1 MLNDRYTISE
11 VIGKGGWGEV
21 SLGVDST
28 TGQSVAIKKIL
39 LYGGLPADTIRTEVD
54 TLARLNHPG
63 VVRYVD
69 SFMDDEAVYAVNEYI
84 AGETLGQIL
93 ERGALPLVRVE
104 RYTFQILG
112 ALDYIHSQGVIHSDL
127 KPANVMID
135 ESDNVRLI
143 DFGLV
148 RTASAE
154 IAADIKEIRGTLEY
168 MSPEQA
174 DGNPYDIR
182 SDIFSLGV
190 VLYELCTGRKPFVG
204 EYDMAVIYS
213 ILYEDPVPPDKI
225 NPEISPSLSE
235 AILKLLTKSPAERPA
250 SASHAAELLRGV
262 FTPTTAEETVS
273 GNRLAVLPFEFPPE
287 DLDSSRIAGGLI
299 DELHARL
306 KQLPGL
312 DLISPIKVSQRA
324 DKLTDGQAVRTLL
337 GGDYY
342 LTGSVRR
349 MADWVRIYVMLNN
362 AADDEVVWSDKF
374 DSSMSNLFDVI
385 DTITGK
391 VTDCCRSHL
400 IPDKAIRKP
409 DATTT
414 KPEAYELYLLAR
426 GYYVKYSK
434 QDFEL
439 ARNMYLEA
447 LKIDPDYA
455 LAHVG
460 VADCYCAEY
469 MNYFNRSDEAV
480 AKATEWAEKALALVP
495 DLPEAY
501 RALGRIMQ
509 TTGRTKEAEAYY
521 LKAVTYKEEYY
532 QAYRS
537 LGWLAKDGFKYGEA
551 LRWIRKSLSI
561 NSTDLETIFL
571 KGVLHFER
579 KESNQAANDLTRC
592 LELRP
597 DYGRAHFLLGLVYH
611 QLGRVNDAIESMT
624 RAVRYGGD
632 INAPYVLGYL
642 YMCSGEFVKSINY
655 LQDAVKYQEIAFAAR
670 YFLGVVCVLT
680 EQPDVAKTCF
690 DAVVKDCRDLL
701 AQDDQFLMARA
712 VLAQALAMQG
722 DAAACR
728 AEIELLEP
736 HVEDDGS
743 IAYDVA
749 RAFAIL
755 GDAEMA
761 RRYIG
766 IAIDIHQG
774 PTQAEI
780 DLDPI
785 LKRFLPPEMS

>member
-1 MLNDRYTISE
+1 MLNDRYTISD

-21 SLGVDST
+21 RLAHDSQ

-39 LYGGLPADTIRTEVD
+39 LYTGLPADTIRAEVE
-54 TLARLNHPG
+54 TLARLDHPG
-63 VVRYVD
+63 VVHYVD
-69 SFMDDEAVYAVNEYI
+69 SFADEEAVYTVNEYI
-84 AGETLGQIL
+84 AGETLEQIL
-93 ERGALPLVRVE
+93 ARGTLPPLKIE
-104 RYTFQILG
+104 RYLFQTLD

-127 KPANVMID
+127 KPANLMID
-135 ESDNVRLI
+135 SADNVRLI

-190 VLYELCTGRKPFVG
+190 VLYELCTGRRPFSG

-213 ILYEDPVPPDKI
+213 ILYEDPVAPDKI
-225 NPEISPSLSE
+225 NPEVSPSLSG
-235 AILKLLTKSPAERPA
+235 AIMKLLAKSPAERPA
-250 SASHAAELLRGV
+250 SASHVAELLRGA
-262 FTPTTAEETVS
+262 FTPAKAEEPS
-273 GNRLAVLPFEFPPE
+273 GGNRMAVLPFEFPP
-287 DLDSSRIAGGLI
+287 DDVDSNRIAGGLI

-306 KQLPGL
+306 KRLPGL
-312 DLISPIKVSQRA
+312 DVISPIKVAQRA
-324 DKLTDGQAVRTLL
+324 DHLTDGEAVRTLL

-349 MADWVRIYVMLNN
+349 MGDWVRIYVMLNN
-362 AADDEVVWSDKF
+362 AADDEVIWSDKF
-374 DSSMSNLFDVI
+374 DSSMSNLFDII
-385 DTITGK
+385 DTITEK

-400 IPDKAIRKP
+400 IPDKSKSSSGAS
-409 DATTT
+409 TTR
-414 KPEAYELYLLAR
+414 PEAYELYLLAR
-426 GYYVKYSK
+426 GYYVKYSR

-455 LAHVG
+455 LAQVG

-469 MNYFNRSDEAV
+469 MNYFDRSDDAV
-480 AKATEWAEKALALVP
+480 AMATEWAEKALKLVP

-509 TTGRTKEAEAYY
+509 TTGRSKEAEAYY
-521 LKAVTYKEEYY
+521 LKAVTYKEDYY

-537 LGWLAKDGFKYGEA
+537 LGWLAKDALKYGEA
-551 LRWIRKSLSI
+551 LKWIRKSLSI

-579 KESNQAANDLTRC
+579 RESKQAVNDITRC

-597 DYGRAHFLLGLVYH
+597 DYGRAHFFLGLVYF
-611 QLGRVNDAIESMT
+611 QLGRIAEAIDAMTKAVNF
-624 RAVRYGGD
+624 GGD
-632 INAPYVLGYL
+632 INAPYMLGYL
-642 YMCSGEFVKSINY
+642 HMCNGDFAKSINY
-655 LQDAVKYQEIAFAAR
+655 LQQAVQFKEIAFAAR
-670 YFLGVVCVLT
+670 YYLGVVCILT
-680 EQPDVAKTCF
+680 EQPDLAQTCF
-690 DAVVKDCRDLL
+690 QAVLKECRDLL
-701 AQDDQFLMARA
+701 SRQDDFVMARA
-712 VLAQALAMQG
+712 VLTQALAMCG

-728 AEIELLEP
+728 AEMELLKP
-736 HVEDDGS
+736 YVVADGS

-749 RAFAIL
+749 RACAIL

-761 RRYIG
+761 RRFIG
-766 IAIDIHQG
+766 IAVDTHQG
-774 PTQAEI
+774 PTRAEV

-785 LKRFLPPEMS
+785 LNRFLPATTS

>member
-1 MLNDRYTISE
+1 MLNDRYTVSE

-21 SLGVDST
+21 SLGQDSR
-28 TGQSVAIKKIL
+28 TGQSVAIKKIPL
-39 LYGGLPADTIRTEVD
+39 DMGLPADTIRTEID
-54 TLARLNHPG
+54 TLARLDHPG
-63 VVRYVD
+63 VVHYVD
-69 SFMDDEAVYAVNEYI
+69 SFSDEEAVYAVNEYI
-84 AGETLGQIL
+84 KGETLEQIL
-93 ERGALPLVRVE
+93 AKGPLPPQRVE
-104 RYTFQILG
+104 RYTQQVLDALG
-112 ALDYIHSQGVIHSDL
+112 YVHSQGIIHSDL
-127 KPANVMID
+127 KPGNLMID

-190 VLYELCTGRKPFVG
+190 VLYELCTGRKPFTG
-204 EYDMAVIYS
+204 EYDMAIIYS

-225 NPEISPSLSE
+225 NPEVSPALSD

-250 SASHAAELLRGV
+250 SAAHVAEMLRGA
-262 FTPTTAEETVS
+262 FTPAKTEETAD
-273 GNRLAVLPFEFPPE
+273 GNRLAVLPFEFPA
-287 DLDSSRIAGGLI
+287 DDADSGRIAVGLL
-299 DELHARL
+299 DEFHVRL
-306 KQLPGL
+306 KQLQGL
-312 DLISPIKVSQRA
+312 DVISPIKVAQRA
-324 DKLTDGQAVRTLL
+324 GKLTDGQAVRTLL

-349 MADWVRIYVMLNN
+349 MADWVRIYVMLNR
-362 AADDEVVWSDKF
+362 AADDGVIWSDKF

-385 DTITGK
+385 DTITEK

-400 IPDKAIRKP
+400 IPDKMQKRP
-409 DATTT
+409 GATTT

-426 GYYVKYSK
+426 GYYVKYSR

-460 VADCYCAEY
+460 VADCYCAEF
-469 MNYFNRSDEAV
+469 MNYFDRSDEAV
-480 AKATEWAEKALALVP
+480 AKATRWAEKALEIVP

-509 TTGRTKEAEAYY
+509 TTGRAKEAEAYY
-521 LKAVTYKEEYY
+521 LKAVTYKEDYY

-537 LGWLAKDGFKYGEA
+537 LGWLAKDALKYGEA

-579 KESNQAANDLTRC
+579 RESKHAVNDFTRC

-597 DYGRAHFLLGLVYH
+597 DYGRAYFALGLVYS
-611 QLGRVNDAIESMT
+611 QLGRISDAVEAMTKAVNF
-624 RAVRYGGD
+624 GGD
-632 INAPYVLGYL
+632 INAPYMLGYL
-642 YMCSGEFVKSINY
+642 YMCSGDYIKSINY
-655 LQDAVKYQEIAFAAR
+655 LQQAVQYKEIAFAAR
-670 YFLGVVCVLT
+670 YFLGIVCTLT
-680 EQPDVAKTCF
+680 DQPDIARTCF
-690 DAVVKDCRDLL
+690 DAVVSECRDLL
-701 AQDDQFLMARA
+701 EGQGDFVMARA
-712 VLAQALAMQG
+712 VLIQALAMTGEQ
-722 DAAACR
+722 DMCR
-728 AEIELLEP
+728 AEIERLLP
-736 HVEDDGS
+736 HVDEDGS
-743 IAYDVA
+743 IAYEVA
-749 RAFAIL
+749 RAYAIM

-766 IAIDIHQG
+766 IAIDTHQG

-780 DLDPI
+780 DQDPI
-785 LKRFLPPEMS
+785 LKRFMPADES